1 MTINNLAQVGSHNK
15 RKKKAYNSNPA
26 IKIELSKDNIE
37 LIPLDIKYVKRF
49 KEMTKEYEKEH
60 SERMKT
66 ERSERRKNYNQM
78 LDRFKN
84 VVADELLF
92 TATHKF
98 FDNMNKEDIITWGN
112 TCMDFVYRNLGYTKE
127 QVLHATI
134 HVDESTPHL
143 HCVVVLLVKKYDN
156 RTKTERYTISK
167 KQYIRDKLHL
177 SELQDKYH
185 KRLTNKG
192 YDLESGIKGSNAVY
206 QNTRELKKTTR
217 YYEQKVEV
225 MNKSLNNAMIDFE
238 EKKKTTENTFI
249 DKEYVK
255 VKKDTFK
262 SMNNVIKESK
272 KIIEFHP
279 KMEQLFEKVDTFT
292 KSH

>member
-15 RKKKAYNSNPA
+15 REKKAYNSNPA

-84 VVADELLF
+84 VVADQLLF

-279 KMEQLFEKVDTFT
+279 KMEQLFEKVDIFT